1 MLIMATDELRGGY
14 ILEGEDML
22 DNNTVVCL
30 EEWPADARYWTKCI
44 WKPEGTFLQET
55 RGNIFTG
62 NYFSHSGAY
71 NPWRKPWRKVPN

>member
-44 WKPEGTFLQET
+44 WKPKGTFLQET
-55 RGNIFTG
+55 QT
-62 NYFSHSGAY
+62 SHSGSRAY
-71 NPWRKPWRKVPN
+71 NPWRKVPN